1 MTTDIG
7 PALSA
12 GEWTGVLTHRDKLAA
27 IRDQLLDTPFSG
39 HAVAALLLYDQPYGF
54 TQEDVEDEVQ
64 VADYCAAMTRE
75 REAGGDHATAATF
88 RMLGERHRIRAAK
101 IAALLPPPG
110 VTPADAPPRPPI

>member
-1 MTTDIG
+1 MTTETG

-12 GEWTGVLTHRDKLAA
+12 AEWTGVLTHRDKLAA
-27 IRDQLLDTPFSG
+27 IREQLLDTPFSG

-64 VADYCAAMTRE
+64 VADYCDAMARE
-75 REAGGDHATAATF
+75 RDAGGDHATAGTF
-88 RMLGERHRIRAAK
+88 KMLGERHRIRAQK

-110 VTPADAPPRPPI
+110 VAPTDAAPRPPI